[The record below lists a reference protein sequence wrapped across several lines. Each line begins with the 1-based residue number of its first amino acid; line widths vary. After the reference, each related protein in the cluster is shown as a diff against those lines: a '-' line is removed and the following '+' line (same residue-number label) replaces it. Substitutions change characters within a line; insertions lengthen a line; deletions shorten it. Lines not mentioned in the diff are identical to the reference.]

1 MGFVRYFGFADS
13 PFCALHGSY
22 AEQSRTEPNEAE
34 WMFRAFR
41 FGITAEIA
49 AYLPNYDFTTNL
61 ALDVEW
67 IQILK

>member
-1 MGFVRYFGFADS
+1 MDLGRFFAFANF
-13 PFCALHGSY
+13 PFCALRDSY
-22 AEQSRTEPNEAE
+22 AERCRTMPNDAE
-34 WMFRAFR
+34 WMIWAFQL
-41 FGITAEIA
+41 GITAEIA